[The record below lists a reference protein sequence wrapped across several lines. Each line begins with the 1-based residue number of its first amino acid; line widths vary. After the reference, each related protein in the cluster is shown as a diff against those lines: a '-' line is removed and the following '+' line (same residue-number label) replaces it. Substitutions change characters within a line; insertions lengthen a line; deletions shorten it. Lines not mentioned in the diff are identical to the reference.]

1 MNHVASKCLHRPL
14 QNNAR
19 IGSRKLQAASVFSTQ
34 SLSRRTQARTK
45 TQKATNNPSANETA
59 TSSSHTNATQSG
71 RKVAE
76 DLGRT
81 TRTSSAEKSHTLN
94 ETSTNTNAEAS
105 SASSANPK
113 STAND
118 APLQYQ
124 NTSSTWTDTSF
135 LSPYL
140 RKYPGLYN
148 SAKFLYDGLG
158 LYSKQGDSVRL
169 GKKVYLDCCDQD
181 IIEEKWVYEVCRVP
195 RTFNS
200 WFQITNLHV
209 WLLTVRLRAL
219 PSPYGKY
226 MLQALVNFFFQ
237 DIEDRLRALLG
248 PRTSER
254 TIVSYMKE
262 YRELWNGSQL
272 SLDIGLVG
280 GDWELAGAI
289 WRNIFDAKGWD
300 LGGKPDEAE
309 DTIGPHSA
317 SHPLKDSPVTQTMGG
332 GLSNASVGDGS
343 TLTEIPYHVYHFVAY
358 LRREL
363 KRLEAIPDEEI
374 IQTGSI
380 GIWGRMD
387 GLGSGDEVPETKLT
401 PKEVETWEKMSE
413 EAGTYR

>member
-1 MNHVASKCLHRPL
+1 MNGCRGVYAIARSLSSCIEESG
-14 QNNAR
+14 QVSAENNAR
-19 IGSRKLQAASVFSTQ
+19 IGSRKLQTTSIFSNQ
-34 SLSRRTQARTK
+34 GLSRRAQARSK
-45 TQKATNNPSANETA
+45 TQKATNNTGANETST
-59 TSSSHTNATQSG
+59 TSPYDNATQSG

-81 TRTSSAEKSHTLN
+81 TRTASAEKSHTLN
-94 ETSTNTNAEAS
+94 GKSTSTNAEPS

-113 STAND
+113 SKAND

-124 NTSSTWTDTSF
+124 NSPSSWTDTSF

-140 RKYPGLYN
+140 RKHPGLYN

-181 IIEEKWVYEVCRVP
+181 IIEEKWIYE
-195 RTFNS
+195 
-200 WFQITNLHV
+200 
-209 WLLTVRLRAL
+209 
-219 PSPYGKY
+219 
-226 MLQALVNFFFQ
+226 
-237 DIEDRLRALLG
+237 
-248 PRTSER
+248 
-254 TIVSYMKE
+254 
-262 YRELWNGSQL
+262 
-272 SLDIGLVG
+272 

-300 LGGKPDEAE
+300 LGGKTDEAGNTV
-309 DTIGPHSA
+309 DPQSA
-317 SHPLKDSPVTQTMGG
+317 SHPLKDTPVTQTMDDKAN
-332 GLSNASVGDGS
+332 NATTGQGS
-343 TLTEIPYHVYHFVAY
+343 TLTEIPYHVYYFVAY

-374 IQTGSI
+374 IQAGSI

-387 GLGSGDEVPETKLT
+387 GLGSGDEILETRLT
-401 PKEVETWEKMSE
+401 PKELESWEKMSE